1 MLSGQ
6 APRQNHVP
14 GSTYSSATL
23 HGLRAT
29 RGMLLQSLQSSMFG
43 VDGSRAWKTGAQGRA
58 IKSSGVTDSCTLDSP
73 PLPLKDVAPLQS

>member
-1 MLSGQ
+1 MFRGLHILVQ
-6 APRQNHVP
+6 PYM
-14 GSTYSSATL
+14 GSV
-23 HGLRAT
+23 
-29 RGMLLQSLQSSMFG
+29 LQGGCYCNPFSPLCLG